1 MRDIYEL
8 EEYHHDGKTGGFIK
22 TRQCGEEFFDKL
34 IGPRIRRLKDSGA
47 PFHLYRRRGG
57 LREVIS

>member
-34 IGPRIRRLKDSGA
+34 IEPRIRRLKDFGA